1 MYEYMRGLY
10 QQFFKEPDFP
20 ELRQEINEI
29 HQALTEGK
37 ARPEC
42 CSLLKLGAFEY
53 VYFCGVVFNR
63 HGHSPLASFAA
74 DFRLAQ
80 GIISELSIETPT
92 PSQRKNAGRGS
103 SQNRGGMTDGK
114 ETSQWRGSIRE
125 RKDDRWEGGYTS
137 GHDRRQENHLQ
148 ERLRHDLG

>member
-42 CSLLKLGAFEY
+42 CSLLKLVALEDELWDE
-53 VYFCGVVFNR
+53 V
-63 HGHSPLASFAA
+63 PLASFAA

-92 PSQRKNAGRGS
+92 PSQRKNAGRG
-103 SQNRGGMTDGK
+103 QFAEQR
-114 ETSQWRGSIRE
+114 R
-125 RKDDRWEGGYTS
+125 DD
-137 GHDRRQENHLQ
+137 
-148 ERLRHDLG
+148 